1 MARKH
6 EVDIQTRLGVR
17 RIDKNKVIY
26 FPRGLAGFEGLHEFI
41 LLQIRPDAPLLILQ
55 SMDNPQ
61 VGLLVADPY
70 SFIQDFKIKVGDAEQ
85 KLLRLKNIRQL
96 AVLVTVTIPVGKPE
110 ETALNLVGP
119 IIVNHAAR
127 IGLQVPQSEN
137 SGPTQVLISD
147 LNKTLVAKEEQV
159 EPKKHKTTKNKT
171 DKIQDKK

>member
-1 MARKH
+1 MARKN

-17 RIDKNKVIY
+17 RIDKNKVLY

-41 LLQIRPDAPLLILQ
+41 LLQIRPDAPLLVLQ

-70 SFIQDFKIKVGDAEQ
+70 SFIKDFKIKIGDAEQ

-96 AVLVTVTIPVGKPE
+96 AVLVTVTIPIGKPE

-137 SGPTQVLISD
+137 ATPTQVRIAD
-147 LNKTLVAKEEQV
+147 LKKEEL
-159 EPKKHKTTKNKT
+159 EE
-171 DKIQDKK
+171 DKK